1 MLESV
6 KLLLRVTSF
15 YILFGIIPILGGAF
29 LLHHTIGASEA
40 AELVATVAALRD
52 ELAGLRSR
60 VDPKNFYSR
69 WFESLGRDEVS
80 AGNLDLTRKRIGRW
94 GGPVDLFRF
103 DASAGLATM
112 TWHRPEAPPAMQII
126 WRELCPAPDG
136 TPERTKTEEAMLDLL
151 FGSDFTTG
159 LLQTAGGQGMIIK
172 SGQSDS
178 LLFWK
183 RFENEGGLI
192 CAVWQVPS
200 GEELLRKMKRLHP
213 RQGTTLLAA
222 RAGEPWLQ
230 SGVGCP
236 GESVT
241 RAADR
246 VRLYK
251 DPWLESDGFVW
262 VPDRLGET
270 ELMAC
275 RPNPAVSAARLR
287 LSVNVV
293 SVLLAAGALIFWYR
307 WLVRGAD
314 IWVSVRVKLILLFL
328 FSTFLP
334 LAGLAGLAVE
344 AVSERIKV
352 LTERALHQGKSLLE
366 SIDAGYEADRKRVR
380 EVFRRIRDDRGLRSP
395 DPAVRQARIGALKKR
410 HAMVKIEF
418 RDRRGELV
426 VSTDRPEML
435 ARVENIFRVMAQ
447 IGLERHAP
455 ELMPPDVS
463 GTVRQVDLFTR
474 MAFENP
480 AIGLSSAMDQPGT
493 VLDLDFAICRGLWFW
508 DVIRDPSHPAA
519 FVNIV
524 KDRRAAV
531 DYYLKQRFAARTK
544 AIDRFRVFAYDID
557 AGTLTGREKAGIPSV
572 LRSLLDKSRISGTA
586 ATDTFFHRGVEH
598 LAVCIPSVFLGR
610 RQLLATIPR
619 ESVLSTLGDFKTA
632 VWLMFL
638 VIATSAVISG
648 KILAD
653 LFLKPI
659 AELAA
664 GMTALQK
671 GDTSVRVRVESGD
684 ELGELGNAFN
694 RMLEDMQEVRM
705 AKMVQDALVPA
716 GRLTIPGFDAVV
728 ILRRVSELSGDYVDA
743 MNLPDGRWLFVTG
756 DVSGHGTSAAL
767 TMAMA
772 KSITVQCA
780 EESGDPVEL
789 LVQLDRIL
797 FRLLD
802 RRQMMYCAAFTLDT
816 ENGSIEIAGGGAPYP
831 FIRRRNGALEAIRL
845 EHLPL
850 ASNSCPA
857 PFPRRRVVLE
867 PGDILMLFTD
877 GLMKNRDAAGLP
889 FGDERLEQA
898 IRSAPTTDA
907 AAFSRSITASY
918 EGFVGSAPPDDDL
931 SILILRCEPGASLP
945 DCFPVGSGRVA

>member
-1 MLESV
+1 M
-6 KLLLRVTSF
+6 KLLLRVVSF
-15 YILFGIIPILGGAF
+15 YILFGIIPIFGGAF
-29 LLHHTIGASEA
+29 LLHHAIDASEA
-40 AELVATVAALRD
+40 AELIAAVASLRD
-52 ELAGLRSR
+52 ELAGLRTR
-60 VDPKNFYSR
+60 IDPKNFYSR
-69 WFESLGRDEVS
+69 WFEALTRDDVA
-80 AGNLDLTRKRIGRW
+80 AGNLDLTRNRIGRW

-103 DASAGLATM
+103 DVSAGLATM
-112 TWHRPEAPPAMQII
+112 TWHRPEAPPAMRVI
-126 WRELCPAPDG
+126 WQELRPAPG
-136 TPERTKTEEAMLDLL
+136 GAPERTRAEDATLDLL

-159 LLQTAGGQGMIIK
+159 LLQAAGCQGVIVK

-183 RFENEGGLI
+183 RIENEGGLI

-200 GEELLRKMKRLHP
+200 GEELFRKLKRLHL
-213 RQGTTLLAA
+213 RHGTTLLAA
-222 RAGEPWLQ
+222 RPGEPWRQ

-236 GESVT
+236 GEAAI
-241 RAADR
+241 RAANR
-246 VRLYK
+246 FHLYK
-251 DPWLESDGFVW
+251 DPWLESDGLVW
-262 VPDRLGET
+262 VPDRIGET
-270 ELMAC
+270 ELLAC

-287 LSVNVV
+287 LAVNVV
-293 SVLLAAGALIFWYR
+293 SVLLAVGALIFWYR

-314 IWVSVRVKLILLFL
+314 IWVSVRVKLIFLFL

-344 AVSERIKV
+344 AVSEREKV

-366 SIDAGYEADRKRVR
+366 SIDAGYEADRKRLR
-380 EVFRRIRDDRGLRSP
+380 DVFRRIRDDRGLRSP
-395 DPAVRQARIGALKKR
+395 DPALRQARIVALKKK

-455 ELMPPDVS
+455 ELMPPDMS
-463 GTVRQVDLFTR
+463 GNVRQVDLFTR

-480 AIGLSSAMDQPGT
+480 ALGLSSAMDQPGT
-493 VLDLDFAICRGLWFW
+493 VLNLEFAICRGLWFW

-544 AIDRFRVFAYDID
+544 STDGFRVFAYDID
-557 AGTLTGREKAGIPSV
+557 GGTLTGREKVGIPSA
-572 LRSLLDKSRISGTA
+572 LRLLLDKSRISWTA
-586 ATDTFFHRGVEH
+586 ATDAFFHRGVEH

-619 ESVLSTLGDFKTA
+619 EAALSNLGDFKTA

-638 VIATSAVISG
+638 IIAMSAVVSG

-664 GMTALQK
+664 GMTALQA
-671 GDTSVRVRVESGD
+671 GDTSVRVRIESGD
-684 ELGELGNAFN
+684 ELGELGSAFN

-705 AKMVQDALVPA
+705 AKMVQDALIPA

-743 MNLPDGRWLFVTG
+743 MKLADGRWLFVTG

-780 EESGDPVEL
+780 DERGDPVCL
-789 LVQLDRIL
+789 LSQLDRIL

-802 RRQMMYCAAFTLDT
+802 RRQMMYCVAFTLDT
-816 ENGSIEIAGGGAPYP
+816 KTGSIEIAGGGGPYP
-831 FIRRRNGALEAIRL
+831 VIKRRNGALEVVRL
-845 EHLPL
+845 VHFPL
-850 ASNSCPA
+850 ASSPCPA
-857 PFPRRRVVLE
+857 PFPRHVSVLE
-867 PGDILMLFTD
+867 PGDILILCTD
-877 GLMKNRDAAGLP
+877 GLMKNYDVAGIP

-898 IRSAPTTDA
+898 IRSAPMA
-907 AAFSRSITASY
+907 SAEAFSKSILTSY
-918 EGFVGSAPPDDDL
+918 EGFVGSAQPDDDL
-931 SILILRCEPGASLP
+931 SILVLQRNPRPSAEG
-945 DCFPVGSGRVA
+945 

>member
-1 MLESV
+1 MLEKM
-6 KLLLRVTSF
+6 KLLLRVASF
-15 YILFGIIPILGGAF
+15 YVLFGIIPILGGAL
-29 LLHHTIGASEA
+29 LLHHAIDASEA

-60 VDPKNFYSR
+60 IDPKNFYSR
-69 WFESLGRDEVS
+69 WFESLGRDDVAS
-80 AGNLDLTRKRIGRW
+80 RNLDLARNRIGRW

-103 DASAGLATM
+103 DDSAVLATM
-112 TWHRPEAPPAMQII
+112 TWHRPEAPPAMRVI

-136 TPERTKTEEAMLDLL
+136 APERTRPEEATLDLL
-151 FGSDFTTG
+151 FGSDFTIG
-159 LLQTAGGQGMIIK
+159 LLQTAGGRGVIVK

-200 GEELLRKMKRLHP
+200 GEELLRKLKRLHLRP
-213 RQGTTLLAA
+213 GTTLLAA
-222 RAGEPWLQ
+222 RPGEPWRQ
-230 SGVGCP
+230 SGVDCP
-236 GESVT
+236 GEAVT

-246 VRLYK
+246 FRLYK
-251 DPWLESDGFVW
+251 DPWLESDGLVW
-262 VPDRLGET
+262 VPDKLGET
-270 ELMAC
+270 ELLAC
-275 RPNPAVSAARLR
+275 RPNPAVFAARLR
-287 LSVNVV
+287 LAVNVI
-293 SVLLAAGALIFWYR
+293 SLLLAAGAMIFWYR

-334 LAGLAGLAVE
+334 LVGLAGLAVE
-344 AVSERIKV
+344 AVSEREKV

-366 SIDAGYEADRKRVR
+366 SIDAGYEADRKRLR

-395 DPAVRQARIGALKKR
+395 DPAVRQARIAALKKK
-410 HAMVKIEF
+410 HAMIKIEF

-480 AIGLSSAMDQPGT
+480 ALGLSSAMDQPGT
-493 VLDLDFAICRGLWFW
+493 VLNLDFAICRGLWFW

-531 DYYLKQRFAARTK
+531 DYYLKQRFAARAKST
-544 AIDRFRVFAYDID
+544 DGFRVFAYDID
-557 AGTLTGREKAGIPSV
+557 GGTLTGREKAGIPSA
-572 LRSLLDKSRISGTA
+572 LRVLLDRSRISGTA
-586 ATDTFFHRGVEH
+586 ATDGFFHRGVEH
-598 LAVCIPSVFLGR
+598 LAICIPSVFLGR
-610 RQLLATIPR
+610 RQLIATIPR
-619 ESVLSTLGDFKTA
+619 EYVLSTLGDFRTV

-638 VIATSAVISG
+638 IIATSAVVSG

-664 GMTALQK
+664 GMTALQG

-684 ELGELGNAFN
+684 ELGELGRAFN

-705 AKMVQDALVPA
+705 AKMVQDALIPA
-716 GRLTIPGFDAVV
+716 GSLTIPGFDAIV

-743 MNLPDGRWLFVTG
+743 MNLADGRWLFVTG
-756 DVSGHGTSAAL
+756 DVIGQGASAAL

-772 KSITVQCA
+772 KSITMQCA
-780 EESGDPVEL
+780 EESGDPVRL
-789 LVQLDRIL
+789 LGQLDRIL
-797 FRLLD
+797 FRLLE
-802 RRQMMYCAAFTLDT
+802 RRQMMYCAAFALDT
-816 ENGSIEIAGGGAPYP
+816 ETGSIEIAGGGAPFP
-831 FIRRRNGALEAIRL
+831 FIRRRNGVLERVRM

-850 ASNSCPA
+850 ASDSCPA
-857 PFPRRRVVLE
+857 PFPRQCVVLE
-867 PGDILMLFTD
+867 PGEILMLFTD
-877 GLMKNRDAAGLP
+877 GLMKNRDVAGLS

-898 IRSAPTTDA
+898 LRSAPMTDA
-907 AAFSRSITASY
+907 AAFSQSIMASY
-918 EGFVGSAPPDDDL
+918 DGFVGSALPDDDL
-931 SILILRCEPGASLP
+931 SILILRRQPDPSLP
-945 DCFPVGSGRVA
+945 EA

>member
-1 MLESV
+1 MLEKM
-6 KLLLRVTSF
+6 KLLLRVASF
-15 YILFGIIPILGGAF
+15 YILFGIIPIIGGAA
-29 LLHHTIGASEA
+29 LLHHAIDASEA
-40 AELVATVAALRD
+40 AERVATVASLRD
-52 ELAGLRSR
+52 ELAELRSR

-69 WFESLGRDEVS
+69 WFESLGRDDVTAE
-80 AGNLDLTRKRIGRW
+80 NLDLIRNRIGRW
-94 GGPVDLFRF
+94 GGSVDLFRF
-103 DASAGLATM
+103 DAAAVLATM
-112 TWHRPEAPPAMQII
+112 TWHRPEASPAMRVI

-136 TPERTKTEEAMLDLL
+136 APERTRAEEATLDLL
-151 FGSDFTTG
+151 FGYDFTIG
-159 LLQTAGGQGMIIK
+159 LLQGAGVQGAIVK

-200 GEELLRKMKRLHP
+200 GEELLRKLKRLHL

-222 RAGEPWLQ
+222 RPGEPWRQ

-236 GESVT
+236 GEAVT
-241 RAADR
+241 RASDR
-246 VRLYK
+246 FRLYK
-251 DPWLESDGFVW
+251 APWLESDNLVW

-270 ELMAC
+270 ELLAC

-287 LSVNVV
+287 LSVNVI
-293 SVLLAAGALIFWYR
+293 SILLAAGALIFWYR

-344 AVSERIKV
+344 AVSEREKV

-366 SIDAGYEADRKRVR
+366 SVDAGYEADRNRLR
-380 EVFRRIRDDRGLRSP
+380 EVFRRIRDDRGLRNP
-395 DPAVRQARIGALKKR
+395 DPAVRQARLTALQKR

-426 VSTDRPEML
+426 VSTDSPDML
-435 ARVENIFRVMAQ
+435 ERVENIFRVMAQ

-455 ELMPPDVS
+455 ELIPPDVS

-480 AIGLSSAMDQPGT
+480 ALGLSSAMDQPGT
-493 VLDLDFAICRGLWFW
+493 VLNLDFAICRGLWFW

-531 DYYLKQRFAARTK
+531 DYYLKQRFAARAK
-544 AIDRFRVFAYDID
+544 ATDGFRVFAYDID
-557 AGTLTGREKAGIPSV
+557 GGTLTGREKAGIPST
-572 LRSLLDKSRISGTA
+572 LRSLLDRSRISGTA
-586 ATDTFFHRGVEH
+586 ATDAFFHRTVEH

-610 RQLLATIPR
+610 RQLMATIPR
-619 ESVLSTLGDFKTA
+619 ESVLATLGDFKTA

-638 VIATSAVISG
+638 VIATSAVVSG

-664 GMTALQK
+664 GMTALQG

-684 ELGELGNAFN
+684 ELGELGSAFN

-705 AKMVQDALVPA
+705 AKMVQDALIPA
-716 GRLTIPGFDAVV
+716 GRLAIPGFDAVV

-743 MNLPDGRWLFVTG
+743 MNLEDGRWLFVTG

-780 EESGDPVEL
+780 EESGDPVQL
-789 LVQLDRIL
+789 LSQLDRIL

-802 RRQMMYCAAFTLDT
+802 RRQMMYCTAFTLDT
-816 ENGSIEIAGGGAPYP
+816 EAGSIEIAGGGAPYP
-831 FIRRRNGALEAIRL
+831 VIRRQNGILEMIRMI
-845 EHLPL
+845 HLPL
-850 ASNSCPA
+850 ASSPRPV
-857 PFPRRRVVLE
+857 PFPRHSYSLE
-867 PGDILMLFTD
+867 PGDILMLYTD
-877 GLMKNRDAAGLP
+877 GLMKNCDAAGLP
-889 FGDERLEQA
+889 YGVERLEQA
-898 IRSAPTTDA
+898 IRSAPMKDS
-907 AAFSRSITASY
+907 AAFSQSILASY
-918 EGFVGSAPPDDDL
+918 DDFVGSAPPDDDL
-931 SILILRCEPGASLP
+931 SILILRRKLEPSLP
-945 DCFPVGSGRVA
+945 EA